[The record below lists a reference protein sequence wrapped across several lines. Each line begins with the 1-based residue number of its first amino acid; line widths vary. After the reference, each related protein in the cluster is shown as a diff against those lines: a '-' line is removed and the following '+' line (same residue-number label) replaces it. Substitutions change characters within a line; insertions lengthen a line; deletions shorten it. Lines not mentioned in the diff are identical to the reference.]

1 MSDQY
6 NGGLTEAK
14 YIGAV
19 RILNLDMV
27 RVKAAPTC
35 EASR

>member
-6 NGGLTEAK
+6 NDGLTEAK

-19 RILNLDMV
+19 RILNLHTGRLKV
-27 RVKAAPTC
+27 APT
-35 EASR
+35 S